1 MSPGEMTPAKTSS
14 AYTVLYS
21 AMKDGRVKTGEY
33 FSSAT
38 DQDSAKT
45 DCISNLAPLGY
56 SNIRVLGI
64 EQANDAVDFGNQT
77 LDSLDED
84 DSKEYEAQETGDTSE
99 EEPKQEE
106 QPEEEPKND
115 ENQAQNG

>member
-1 MSPGEMTPAKTSS
+1 MYDLGVARGVIDDKPEEKPSDDEETDFDVNGDDVCGGPDDALTGQEMTPGETTPAKTSS

-21 AMKDGRVKTGEY
+21 AMKDGQVKTGEY

-64 EQANDAVDFGNQT
+64 EQANDAVDFGN
-77 LDSLDED
+77 
-84 DSKEYEAQETGDTSE
+84 
-99 EEPKQEE
+99 
-106 QPEEEPKND
+106 
-115 ENQAQNG
+115 